1 MSKVTNRTL
10 HILRLFTP
18 AHALWTVDDLA
29 VELGLSSSSAYR
41 YVQELRSAGF
51 LDRVHGGYALG
62 PALIGLD
69 YLIRTHD
76 PLIRAAAP
84 LMRLLLETTTQ
95 RGTIIL
101 CRRCRDYVMCIHQ
114 EQGDLPHRRA
124 GYERGVAMPLFTG
137 ATSRIILANET
148 LTVQRRTYLE
158 HETAIQAAGDAAN
171 WKEFAALANRIKA
184 AGYAE
189 STSEVTPGLHGIAA
203 PVFQDKRIVAALSL
217 VSEVGQEP
225 SKQWPAQII
234 EAAGALSISLAS
246 ADLLVAR

>member
-1 MSKVTNRTL
+1 MSKATNRTL

-18 AHALWTVDDLA
+18 AHALWTVDELA
-29 VELGLSSSSAYR
+29 AELVLSSSSAYR
-41 YVQELRSAGF
+41 YVQELTSAGF

-69 YLIRTHD
+69 YLIRHHD

-84 LMRLLLETTTQ
+84 PMRQLLDATTQ
-95 RGTIIL
+95 RGTVIL

-114 EQGDLPHRRA
+114 EQGTLPHRRA

-148 LTVQRRTYLE
+148 PTVQRRTYLE
-158 HETAIQAAGDAAN
+158 HEAAIRAAGDASS
-171 WKEFAALANRIKA
+171 WKEFAALATRIRA
-184 AGYAE
+184 AGYSE

-203 PVFQDKRIVAALSL
+203 PVFQDQRIVAALSL
-217 VSEVGQEP
+217 VSEVDDEP
-225 SKQWPAQII
+225 SKSWRMQVI
-234 EAAGALSISLAS
+234 AAARSLSLSLAS